1 LSIENQLI
9 DFHNHVLPAVD
20 DGSKSLEM
28 SLIML
33 RHAAE
38 QGITDVVNT
47 VHFQHPKVEVNE
59 ITHQR
64 ISDVINNL
72 QDELINQEIPVTL
85 HSGAEVFFLPN
96 LLDIKSEPLAT
107 FGNGKYMLIEF
118 LIHHIPET
126 QKQVL
131 FDLKM
136 NGVTPIIAHPERYR
150 PVQENI
156 TLIYDWL
163 SAGCLVQVDAGSVLG
178 FLGKSAR
185 QVAEKIIK
193 NNWCQ
198 ILGSDAH
205 DNRKRNFCLKD
216 AYEIVQG
223 WVGNDVRAMV
233 VDHPQAVLAG
243 QHISV
248 DVDTMPE
255 EIPGLWK
262 KLIHHYTN

>member
-1 LSIENQLI
+1 MI

-28 SLIML
+28 SFNML

-47 VHFQHPKVEVNE
+47 VHFQHPKVEFND

-64 ISDVINNL
+64 ISDIINNL
-72 QDELINQEIPVTL
+72 QGELKNHDIPIIL

-96 LLDIKSEPLAT
+96 LLDLKSDPLAT
-107 FGNGKYMLIEF
+107 FGHGKYMLIEF
-118 LIHHIPET
+118 HTHHIPET

-156 TLIYDWL
+156 ALIYDWL
-163 SAGCLVQVDAGSVLG
+163 NAGCLVQVDAGSVLG
-178 FLGKSAR
+178 FLGKSA
-185 QVAEKIIK
+185 QQASEKIIK

-205 DNRKRNFCLKD
+205 NDIKRNFCLKD
-216 AYEIVQG
+216 AYEIVQN
-223 WVGNDVRAMV
+223 WVGNDARAMV
-233 VDHPQAVLAG
+233 FDHPRAVLEG
-243 QHISV
+243 QPISV
-248 DVDTMPE
+248 DLETIPE

-262 KLIHHYTN
+262 KLKHRYIKRVYQ

>member
-1 LSIENQLI
+1 MI

-28 SLIML
+28 SLNML

-47 VHFQHPKVEVNE
+47 VHFQHPKVEVDE

-72 QDELINQEIPVTL
+72 QEELINQDIPIIL

-96 LLDIKSEPLAT
+96 LLDLKADSLAT
-107 FGNGKYMLIEF
+107 FGHGKYMLIEF
-118 LIHHIPET
+118 HNHHIPET

-131 FDLKM
+131 FELKM
-136 NGVTPIIAHPERYR
+136 SGVTPIIAHPERYR
-150 PVQENI
+150 SVQENI
-156 TLIYDWL
+156 TMIYDWL
-163 SAGCLVQVDAGSVLG
+163 NAGCLVQVDAGSVMG
-178 FLGKSAR
+178 ALGKSAR
-185 QVAEKIIK
+185 QTSEKIIK

-205 DNRKRNFCLKD
+205 NDRKRNFCLKD
-216 AYEIVQG
+216 AYKIVQG
-223 WVGNDVRAMV
+223 WIGEQTRAMV
-233 VDHPQAVLAG
+233 YDHPQALLAG
-243 QHISV
+243 QPISV
-248 DVDTMPE
+248 DVEPMPVE
-255 EIPGLWK
+255 TPGLWK
-262 KLIHHYTN
+262 KLIHRFTKRVYQ